1 MFKKI
6 LLPTDGSEHALKA
19 AKIAL
24 KFAKEQN
31 AQVEILCV
39 VSMPERTVY
48 LLELIPDLNDKK
60 FENQFK
66 KKGQDIAALTA
77 TAFEQAGVSYT
88 TRVELGDPAETICQ
102 VIEQDKVD
110 LVIIGS
116 RGKSLS
122 RFVMGSVSIKVAQC
136 STCPVMIVR

>member
-6 LLPTDGSEHALKA
+6 LLPTDGSDHALKA

-31 AQVEILCV
+31 AQVEILSV
-39 VSMPERTVY
+39 VTMPERTVY
-48 LLELIPDLNDKK
+48 LLELIPNFSGIK

-66 KKGQDIAALTA
+66 KKGQDIVALTA
-77 TAFEQAGVSYT
+77 AAFEQTGVSYT
-88 TRVELGDPAETICQ
+88 TRVELGDPAEIICQ

-116 RGKSLS
+116 RGQSLS
-122 RFVMGSVSIKVAQC
+122 RFVMGSVSTKVAQC
-136 STCPVMIVR
+136 ATCPVMIVR

>member
-31 AQVEILCV
+31 AQVEILSV

-48 LLELIPDLNDKK
+48 LLELIPNFNGIE

-66 KKGQDIAALTA
+66 KKGQDIVELTA
-77 TAFEQAGVSYT
+77 AAFEQAGVSYT

-102 VIEQDKVD
+102 VTEQDKVD

-116 RGKSLS
+116 RGQSLS
-122 RFVMGSVSIKVAQC
+122 RFVMGSVSTKVAQGAA
-136 STCPVMIVR
+136 CPVMIVR

>member
-31 AQVEILCV
+31 AQVEILSV
-39 VSMPERTVY
+39 IAMPEKTIY
-48 LLELIPDLNDKK
+48 LLELIPDFNEIK
-60 FENQFK
+60 FESQFK

-77 TAFEQAGVSYT
+77 VAFEQAGVSYT
-88 TRVELGDPAETICQ
+88 TRVELGDPADTICQ

-116 RGKSLS
+116 RGRSLS
-122 RFVMGSVSIKVAQC
+122 RFVMGSVSTKVSQC
-136 STCPVMIVR
+136 ATCPVMIVR